1 MDFPITIDRDAC
13 ANLPGIESG
22 TYLVSVDDSAIS
34 VYFGDRFE
42 ADIALSAVASAQP
55 MDDPRPQ
62 AFLPMGVSSAVSTLG
77 PETVT
82 VLGAHTGLVEMTFR
96 EPVEARVPPPDA
108 RPNSEPDATDG
119 TIRIRRLIFNLD
131 DPEEFLSALNRQRE
145 GGSPGSDQPLEA
157 DAVDTELEQSSARP
171 WPTGG

>member
-55 MDDPRPQ
+55 MDDGPVGRRRASLATSSCARLWQ
-62 AFLPMGVSSAVSTLG
+62 AGG
-77 PETVT
+77 P
-82 VLGAHTGLVEMTFR
+82 
-96 EPVEARVPPPDA
+96 PY
-108 RPNSEPDATDG
+108 
-119 TIRIRRLIFNLD
+119 
-131 DPEEFLSALNRQRE
+131 
-145 GGSPGSDQPLEA
+145 
-157 DAVDTELEQSSARP
+157 
-171 WPTGG
+171 